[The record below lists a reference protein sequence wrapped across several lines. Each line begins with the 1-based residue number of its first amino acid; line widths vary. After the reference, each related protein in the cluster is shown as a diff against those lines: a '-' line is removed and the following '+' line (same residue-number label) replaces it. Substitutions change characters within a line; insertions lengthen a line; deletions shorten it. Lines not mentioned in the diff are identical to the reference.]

1 MTIVHGNMKNK
12 SGTIDLPIGKPDEES
27 INRAVFEGGQR
38 SVTHYEV
45 IESYKNAD
53 LVKAT
58 LETGRTHQIRIHF
71 SHLGHPIYGDS
82 LYGTSEESY
91 IGRQALHAY
100 KLIIPH
106 PRTGEELILESE
118 LPEDMKKLISK
129 LKEEC

>member
-1 MTIVHGNMKNK
+1 
-12 SGTIDLPIGKPDEES
+12 
-27 INRAVFEGGQR
+27 
-38 SVTHYEV
+38 
-45 IESYKNAD
+45 IESFKNGD

-82 LYGTSEESY
+82 LYGTSEENY
-91 IGRQALHAY
+91 IERQALHAY

-106 PRTGEELILESE
+106 PRTGEELILQSD

-129 LKEEC
+129 LEAER